1 MFGCSGTAIEFLTDW
16 QIGDGLLRIVRE
28 ARQQLTLVSPYN
40 RHWGHLKREV
50 EAAQRRG
57 VAVAAYY
64 RAEDPAHAPEYEGA
78 SITPVCMLHA
88 KIYANEKVAL
98 VTTMNLVE
106 TSAAYSRE
114 VGLLVRDPKLRR
126 EIDEYVQSLADAAG
140 TGRAAAPSSLVQQR
154 AASRPAIATVQTPTD
169 IAQLIAVSGFCIECG
184 TTKEFDERRLLCGSC
199 YGRYGRSVTHKICHR
214 CGEEYPAR
222 VSDPLCQKCSIPDNA
237 AVTT

>member
-1 MFGCSGTAIEFLTDW
+1 MFGRSGTAIEFLTDW

-78 SITPVCMLHA
+78 SITPVRMLHA

-98 VTTMNLVE
+98 VATMNLVE

-140 TGRAAAPSSLVQQR
+140 ADQAAAPSSLVQQR
-154 AASRPAIATVQTPTD
+154 PHPVRQWQPCRRLPILPRLSPFPVSALNAERPKSLTSAGHCAAVALAVTGGAVRTKSAIAAERNTRRGSAIRYAKSAASPITP
-169 IAQLIAVSGFCIECG
+169 Q
-184 TTKEFDERRLLCGSC
+184 
-199 YGRYGRSVTHKICHR
+199 
-214 CGEEYPAR
+214 
-222 VSDPLCQKCSIPDNA
+222 
-237 AVTT
+237 